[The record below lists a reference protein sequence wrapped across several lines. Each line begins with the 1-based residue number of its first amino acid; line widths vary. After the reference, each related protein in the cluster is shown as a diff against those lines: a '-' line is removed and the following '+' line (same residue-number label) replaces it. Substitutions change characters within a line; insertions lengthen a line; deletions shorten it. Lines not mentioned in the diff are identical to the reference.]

1 MARVK
6 KTDPATS
13 PPLWQ
18 VRRVLALGR
27 ALSDEQRTRLNE
39 LGTQEGVLQ
48 IEPVHGGRVAVT
60 YDVRVWQ
67 YSRLL
72 NWLQAKATGF
82 SRWRAGWYDN
92 QDSNLAA
99 QSTLKAAA
107 CCNTP
112 PRA

>member
-1 MARVK
+1 M
-6 KTDPATS
+6 
-13 PPLWQ
+13 
-18 VRRVLALGR
+18 RRVLALGR
-27 ALSDEQRTRLNE
+27 ALSDEQRTQLNQ
-39 LGTQEGVLQ
+39 LALQEGVLQ

-60 YDVRVWQ
+60 YDVRIWH

-72 NWLQAKATGF
+72 NWLQARTTGF